1 MVAEDDRQLEEKEF
15 EEGFERYKSLLLRV
29 AKVRPFE
36 MTPQA
41 EGPAFYD
48 VKQVMHDLAVLE
60 RAHLLKGELKETWRS
75 EYHQYDL
82 TTEGAEL
89 VDKLLKET

>member
-1 MVAEDDRQLEEKEF
+1 MVAEEDKARELKDF
-15 EEGFERYKSLLLRV
+15 DEGFERYRSLLIRV
-29 AKVRPFE
+29 AKMRPFD
-36 MTPQA
+36 MMPQA

-60 RAHLLKGELKETWRS
+60 RAHLLKGELKETARS

-82 TTEGAEL
+82 TAEGEQL
-89 VDKLLKET
+89 VEKLSKET